1 MMLFKNRKD
10 AGIKL
15 AQALEKYK
23 DEDAIV
29 LALPR
34 GGVVLGEE
42 IANKLHAPLDILLTK
57 KIGHPMNSEYAIC
70 AITEDGDPIC
80 NSAEVEKVDP
90 EWLAEEIRKV
100 RSEIKRRR
108 KMFLGGK
115 ALQPVAGKTV
125 IIADDGI
132 ATGLTMIAAI
142 DEIKKRKP
150 KRLVIAIPVTPY
162 DTAQRLISMVD
173 ELVSLD
179 IDPNYRGAVGAYYE
193 DFTQVEDSEVISI
206 LKSFEN
212 KGGF

>member
-1 MMLFKNRKD
+1 MLFKNRKD

>member
-1 MMLFKNRKD
+1 MLFKNRKD

-15 AQALEKYK
+15 ADALEKYK
-23 DEDAIV
+23 GEDVIV

-34 GGVVLGEE
+34 GGVVLGAE
-42 IANKLHAPLDILLTK
+42 IANKLAAPLDILLTK

-70 AITEDGDPIC
+70 AITEDGEPIC
-80 NSAEVEKVDP
+80 NSAEVKNVDP
-90 EWLAEEIRKV
+90 LWLAGEIKKV

-108 KMFLGGK
+108 EMFLGGK
-115 ALQPVAGKTV
+115 ALYPVEGKTV

-142 DEIKKRKP
+142 EEIKKRKP
-150 KRLVIAIPVTPY
+150 QKLVIAIPVTPY
-162 DTAQRLISMVD
+162 DTAQRLKAMVD

-179 IDPNYRGAVGAYYE
+179 IDAHYRGAVGAYYQ

-212 KGGF
+212 REE

>member
-1 MMLFKNRKD
+1 MLFKNRKD

-15 AQALEKYK
+15 AQALEKFK
-23 DEDAIV
+23 DEDVIV

-42 IANKLHAPLDILLTK
+42 IANRLHAPLDILLTK
-57 KIGHPMNSEYAIC
+57 KIGHPSNSEYAIC

-80 NSAEVEKVDP
+80 NSAEVKNVDP

-108 KMFLGGK
+108 EMFLGGK
-115 ALQPVAGKTV
+115 ALQPVEGKTV
-125 IIADDGI
+125 IIVDDGI

-142 DEIKKRKP
+142 EEIKKRKP

-162 DTAQRLISMVD
+162 DTAQRLMSMVD

-179 IDPNYRGAVGAYYE
+179 IDANYRGAVGAYYE
-193 DFTQVEDSEVISI
+193 DFTQVEDSEVIKI
-206 LKSFEN
+206 LKSFES
-212 KGGF
+212 KRGL

>member
-1 MMLFKNRKD
+1 MLFKNRKD

-80 NSAEVEKVDP
+80 NSAEVKNVDP

-115 ALQPVAGKTV
+115 ALQPVEGKTV

-162 DTAQRLISMVD
+162 DTAQRLMSMVD

-212 KGGF
+212 KGGL

>member
-1 MMLFKNRKD
+1 MLFKNRKD

-15 AQALEKYK
+15 AQPLEKFK
-23 DEDAIV
+23 DEDVII

-42 IANKLHAPLDILLTK
+42 IANKLNAPLDILLTK

-80 NSAEVEKVDP
+80 NSAEVKNVDP

-100 RSEIKRRR
+100 RRDIKRRR
-108 KMFLGGK
+108 EMFLGGK
-115 ALQPVAGKTV
+115 ALQPVEGKTV

-142 DEIKKRKP
+142 QEIKKRKP
-150 KRLVIAIPVTPY
+150 KKLVIAIPVTPY
-162 DTAQRLISMVD
+162 DTAQRLMPMVD

-179 IDPNYRGAVGAYYE
+179 IDANYRGAVGAYYD
-193 DFTQVEDSEVISI
+193 DFTQVEDSEVIAI

-212 KGGF
+212 KRGL

>member
-1 MMLFKNRKD
+1 MLFKNRKD
-10 AGIKL
+10 AGIQL
-15 AQALEKYK
+15 AEALEKFQR
-23 DEDAIV
+23 EDVIV

-34 GGVVLGEE
+34 GGVVLGAE

-80 NSAEVEKVDP
+80 NAAEVKKLDP
-90 EWLAEEIRKV
+90 EWLPREIKKV

-108 KMFLGGK
+108 EMFMGGK
-115 ALQPVAGKTV
+115 EMHPVEGKTV

-132 ATGLTMIAAI
+132 ATGLTMMAAI
-142 DEIKKRKP
+142 EEIKKRNPQK
-150 KRLVIAIPVTPY
+150 LVIAIPVTPF
-162 DTAQRLISMVD
+162 DTAQRLMSMVD

-193 DFTQVEDSEVISI
+193 DFRQVEDSEVISI

-212 KGGF
+212 KRG

>member
-1 MMLFKNRKD
+1 MLFKNRKE

-15 AQALEKYK
+15 AEALEKYQ
-23 DEDAIV
+23 DEDVIV

-34 GGVVLGEE
+34 GGVVLGAE
-42 IANKLHAPLDILLTK
+42 IANKLRAPLDILLTK

-80 NSAEVEKVDP
+80 NAAEVKKLDP
-90 EWLAEEIRKV
+90 EWLPMEIKKV

-108 KMFLGGK
+108 EMFLGGK
-115 ALQPVAGKTV
+115 ALYPVEGKTV

-132 ATGLTMIAAI
+132 ATGLTMMAAI
-142 DEIKKRKP
+142 EEIKKRNP
-150 KRLVIAIPVTPY
+150 KKLVIAIPVTPY
-162 DTAQRLISMVD
+162 DTSQKLMSMVD

-193 DFTQVEDSEVISI
+193 DFRQVEDSEVISI

-212 KGGF
+212 KRG

>member
-1 MMLFKNRKD
+1 MLFKNRKD

-15 AQALEKYK
+15 ANALEKYK
-23 DEDAIV
+23 REDVIV

-34 GGVVLGEE
+34 GGVILGVE
-42 IANKLHAPLDILLTK
+42 IAKMLDAPLDILSTK
-57 KIGHPMNSEYAIC
+57 KIGHPLNSEYAIC

-80 NSAEVEKVDP
+80 NSAEVKNIDP
-90 EWLAEEIRKV
+90 EWLAGEIKKV
-100 RSEIKRRR
+100 RNEIKRRR
-108 KMFLGGK
+108 EIFLGGR
-115 ALQPVAGKTV
+115 ALYSVEGKTV

-142 DEIKKRKP
+142 DEIKKRNP

-162 DTAQRLISMVD
+162 DTAQKLNPMVD

-179 IDPNYRGAVGAYYE
+179 IDANYRGAVGAYYE

-206 LKSFEN
+206 LNAFEN
-212 KGGF
+212 KDESA

>member
-1 MMLFKNRKD
+1 MLFKNRKD

-15 AQALEKYK
+15 AQPLEKFK
-23 DEDAIV
+23 NEDVIV

-42 IANKLHAPLDILLTK
+42 IANRLHAPLDILLTK

-80 NSAEVEKVDP
+80 NSAEVKNVDP

-108 KMFLGGK
+108 QMFLGGK
-115 ALQPVAGKTV
+115 ALQPVEGKTV

-142 DEIKKRKP
+142 EEIKKRKP
-150 KRLVIAIPVTPY
+150 KKLIIAIPVTPY
-162 DTAQRLISMVD
+162 DTAQRLMSMVD

-179 IDPNYRGAVGAYYE
+179 IDANYRGAVGAYYE

-206 LKSFEN
+206 LKSFETRED
-212 KGGF
+212 

>member
-1 MMLFKNRKD
+1 MLFKNRKD

-108 KMFLGGK
+108 EMFLGGK
-115 ALQPVAGKTV
+115 ALQPVEGKTV

-162 DTAQRLISMVD
+162 DTAQRLMSMVD

-212 KGGF
+212 KGGL

>member
-1 MMLFKNRKD
+1 MLFKNRKD

-15 AQALEKYK
+15 ANALEKYK
-23 DEDAIV
+23 HEDVIV

-34 GGVVLGEE
+34 GGVILGVE
-42 IANKLHAPLDILLTK
+42 IAKMLDAPLDILSTK
-57 KIGHPMNSEYAIC
+57 KIGHPMNNEYAIC

-80 NSAEVEKVDP
+80 NSAEVKNIDP
-90 EWLAEEIRKV
+90 EWLAGEIKKV
-100 RSEIKRRR
+100 RNEIKRRR
-108 KMFLGGK
+108 EIFLGGR
-115 ALQPVAGKTV
+115 ALFSVEGKTV

-142 DEIKKRKP
+142 DEIKKRNP

-162 DTAQRLISMVD
+162 DTAQKLNSMVD

-179 IDPNYRGAVGAYYE
+179 IDANYRGAVGAYYE

-206 LKSFEN
+206 LNAFEN
-212 KGGF
+212 KDESV

>member
-1 MMLFKNRKD
+1 MLFKNRKD

-80 NSAEVEKVDP
+80 NSAEVKNVDP

-115 ALQPVAGKTV
+115 ALQPVEGKTV

-142 DEIKKRKP
+142 EEIKKRKP

-162 DTAQRLISMVD
+162 DTAQRLMSMVD

-206 LKSFEN
+206 LKFFEN
-212 KGGF
+212 KGGL

>member
-1 MMLFKNRKD
+1 MLFKNRKD

-15 AQALEKYK
+15 ANALEKYK
-23 DEDAIV
+23 REDVIV

-34 GGVVLGEE
+34 GGVILGVE
-42 IANKLHAPLDILLTK
+42 IAKMLDAPLDILSTK
-57 KIGHPMNSEYAIC
+57 KIGHPLNSEYAIC

-80 NSAEVEKVDP
+80 NSAEVKNIDP
-90 EWLAEEIRKV
+90 EWLAGEIKKV
-100 RSEIKRRR
+100 RNEIKRRR
-108 KMFLGGK
+108 EIFLGGR
-115 ALQPVAGKTV
+115 ALYSVEGKTV

-142 DEIKKRKP
+142 DEIKKRNP

-162 DTAQRLISMVD
+162 DTAQKLNSMVD

-179 IDPNYRGAVGAYYE
+179 IDTNYRGAVGAYYE

-206 LKSFEN
+206 LNAFEN
-212 KGGF
+212 KDESA

>member
-1 MMLFKNRKD
+1 MLFKNRKD

-23 DEDAIV
+23 DEDVIV

-115 ALQPVAGKTV
+115 ALQPVEGKTV

-142 DEIKKRKP
+142 EEIKKRKP

-162 DTAQRLISMVD
+162 DTAQRLMSMVD

-206 LKSFEN
+206 LKFFEN
-212 KGGF
+212 KGGL

>member
-1 MMLFKNRKD
+1 MIFKNRKD

-15 AQALEKYK
+15 AQALGKYTE
-23 DEDAIV
+23 EDVIV

-115 ALQPVAGKTV
+115 ALQPVEGKTV

-162 DTAQRLISMVD
+162 DTAQRLMSMVD

-206 LKSFEN
+206 LKFFEN
-212 KGGF
+212 KGGL

>member
-1 MMLFKNRKD
+1 MLFKNRKD
-10 AGIKL
+10 AGIEL
-15 AQALEKYK
+15 AKALEKYQ
-23 DEDAIV
+23 DEDVIV

-34 GGVVLGEE
+34 GGVVLGAE
-42 IANKLHAPLDILLTK
+42 IANKLHVPLDILLTK

-80 NSAEVEKVDP
+80 NSAEVKKIDP
-90 EWLAEEIRKV
+90 DWLPKEIKKV

-108 KMFLGGK
+108 EMFLGGK
-115 ALQPVAGKTV
+115 ALLSVEGKTV

-142 DEIKKRKP
+142 EEIKKRNPQK
-150 KRLVIAIPVTPY
+150 LVIAIPVTPY
-162 DTAQRLISMVD
+162 DTAQIIKSMVD

-193 DFTQVEDSEVISI
+193 DFRQVEDSEVISI
-206 LKSFEN
+206 LKYFEN
-212 KGGF
+212 K

>member
-1 MMLFKNRKD
+1 MLFKNRKD

-15 AQALEKYK
+15 ANALEKYK
-23 DEDAIV
+23 REDVIV

-34 GGVVLGEE
+34 GGVILGVE
-42 IANKLHAPLDILLTK
+42 IAKMLDAPLDILSTK
-57 KIGHPMNSEYAIC
+57 KIGHPLNSEYAIC

-80 NSAEVEKVDP
+80 NSAEVKNIDP
-90 EWLAEEIRKV
+90 EWLAGEIKKV
-100 RSEIKRRR
+100 RNEIKRRR
-108 KMFLGGK
+108 EIFLGGR
-115 ALQPVAGKTV
+115 ALYSVEGKIV

-142 DEIKKRKP
+142 DEIKKRNP

-162 DTAQRLISMVD
+162 DTAQKLNSMVD

-179 IDPNYRGAVGAYYE
+179 IDANYRGAVGAYYE

-206 LKSFEN
+206 LNAFEN
-212 KGGF
+212 KDESA

>member
-1 MMLFKNRKD
+1 MLFKNRKD

-108 KMFLGGK
+108 EMFLGGK
-115 ALQPVAGKTV
+115 ALQPVEGKTV

-162 DTAQRLISMVD
+162 DTAQRLMSMVD

-206 LKSFEN
+206 LKFFEN
-212 KGGF
+212 KGGL

>member
-1 MMLFKNRKD
+1 MLFKNRKD
-10 AGIKL
+10 AGIRL

-42 IANKLHAPLDILLTK
+42 IANMLHAPLDILLTK
-57 KIGHPMNSEYAIC
+57 KIGHPLNSEYAIC

-115 ALQPVAGKTV
+115 ALQPVEGKTV

-162 DTAQRLISMVD
+162 DTAQRLMSMVD

-179 IDPNYRGAVGAYYE
+179 IDPNYRGAVGAYYA

-212 KGGF
+212 KGEL

>member
-1 MMLFKNRKD
+1 MLFKNRKD

-15 AQALEKYK
+15 ANALEKYK
-23 DEDAIV
+23 REDVIV

-34 GGVVLGEE
+34 GGVILGVE
-42 IANKLHAPLDILLTK
+42 IAKMLDAPLDILSTK

-80 NSAEVEKVDP
+80 NSAEVKHIDPVWLAGEIEKV
-90 EWLAEEIRKV
+90 RN
-100 RSEIKRRR
+100 EIKRRR
-108 KMFLGGK
+108 EIFLGGR
-115 ALQPVAGKTV
+115 ALYSVEGKTV

-142 DEIKKRKP
+142 DEIKKRNP

-162 DTAQRLISMVD
+162 DTAKKLNSMVD

-179 IDPNYRGAVGAYYE
+179 IDANYRGAVGAYYE

-206 LKSFEN
+206 LNAFEN
-212 KGGF
+212 KDESV